1 MVSVATIDICRIDR
15 GDCLT
20 ALHCTCA
27 SWQVLDHPSVGKF
40 GELHHHSVVQS
51 AQRALDR
58 ENSSAMVADH
68 NWSHKVQM
76 LTGTWFAAYFK
87 LFLGTALFSANALHG
102 LVHVRIIRTDGNSV
116 SKSRFA
122 WLQSL
127 LNIICARPLTVLMRS
142 TRFVC
147 FFKNKFQYS
156 TVWTRTHVDVDPSIC

>member
-1 MVSVATIDICRIDR
+1 MQCVYKCKQVTLGSNHGFTNGC
-15 GDCLT
+15 G
-20 ALHCTCA
+20 
-27 SWQVLDHPSVGKF
+27 VLDDVDKRNCLIAGQIVDFIEETAELLCTVLVRPDIDWTIHLLENL

-58 ENSSAMVADH
+58 ENSSEMVADH

-122 WLQSL
+122 
-127 LNIICARPLTVLMRS
+127 
-142 TRFVC
+142 
-147 FFKNKFQYS
+147 
-156 TVWTRTHVDVDPSIC
+156 